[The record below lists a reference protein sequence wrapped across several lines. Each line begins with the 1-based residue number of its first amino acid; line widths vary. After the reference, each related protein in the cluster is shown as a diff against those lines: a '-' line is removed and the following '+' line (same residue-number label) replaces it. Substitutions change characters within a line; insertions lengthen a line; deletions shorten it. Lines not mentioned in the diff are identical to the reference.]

1 MSNPVEEKKAP
12 SKVDNSF
19 FIVGIGASAGGL
31 EALEQ
36 FSKNLSTDSGLA
48 YVVIQHLS
56 PTHKSHMVEL
66 LSRQTNL
73 PVQHA
78 KNEMVVEPNT
88 LYLIPPKKVMAIE
101 EGTLKLEDRES
112 GSLPTYPIDHFFES
126 LARDRADKAIGI
138 ILSGT
143 GSDGSRGLRAI
154 KEAGGVALAQDPDSA
169 QFDGMPRSA
178 ISTMIIDDIA
188 AAGDLPDIVIK
199 YASNPLFK
207 SRKRE
212 SESTE
217 ANYTDTFSR
226 ILQILLHYS
235 GVDFKMY
242 KSNTIR
248 RRIEHRMG
256 LRQIYNEKQYVRYL
270 EKSEDEVKRLY
281 RELLIGVTRFFR
293 DKPVFEKVEEI
304 VIPSLFDNAIE
315 KGFSSIRCWIPG
327 CSTGE
332 EAYSLAML
340 LHEEQRR
347 RAQHIEVKIFA
358 TDIDPDAIVTA
369 SSGLF
374 SGSVVAD
381 LSPERL
387 AQYFIRKDDHY
398 QIARELRQ
406 MIIFAP
412 HNILKDI
419 PFSKVDLISCRNLLI
434 YFSSLTQQK
443 VISNFTYAL
452 KPSGYLLLGTSE
464 HITGKENLFTVVDS
478 KTKIFRNKASS
489 PSLLS
494 SDLIVR
500 DKTTWNTKLGNEL
513 TPSRPRSSI
522 LTDHVNEALATHM
535 PPSVVINLN
544 YNVLYF
550 FGDTNQFL
558 RLPVGL
564 ANLNVLKIVPQKIR
578 TILGTALHKAF
589 KQGKKIVYPRLT
601 IKNPEGNQVSFDL
614 VVEPLDVTDETETV
628 LVVFRP
634 TYVETSSQDQV
645 VEYNIEE
652 ETKTRIRDLEK
663 QLEYTEESLQAA
675 IEELE
680 TSNEELQATNEE
692 LIASNE
698 ELQSTNE
705 ELQSTNEELSTVN
718 SELQK
723 KVLELTE
730 INADMDYLLDSTDL
744 STIFLDADLCVR
756 KFTPPATAHFYLQS
770 TDIGRPI
777 FHFTHSFGET
787 DFRKI
792 SQQVLATGT
801 AHEMELLDNS
811 DSVFLLRATP
821 YKTSETAPRG
831 VVLMFFDISNVAADS
846 PDMMQKYIESQSRE
860 FVRQQKKQES
870 LIFNAAHN
878 LKAPLRY
885 IRHSVERLDSATGSN
900 GSEDYGQMNGATD
913 LLKQIAAMNDT
924 IDDLIMY
931 ARPQSG
937 YSPEV
942 TIELGALLDDIHKK
956 MDGESE
962 VIIVLEDEPPAFKSN
977 KPELELV
984 LGNLISQSLQPEEKQ
999 NTITVSAK
1007 LQDNITTFNII
1018 NTSALKLKKKAK
1030 KAGKD
1035 ELLFPLGSS
1044 RPDIKLEVAKRT
1056 IESRGGVLI
1065 TEKKGSGYTIK
1076 WPLVKEQT
1084 AEN

>member
-1 MSNPVEEKKAP
+1 MSKPVEAKNTPKKTK
-12 SKVDNSF
+12 STF

-36 FSKNLSTDSGLA
+36 FFKNLSTDSGLA

-66 LSRQTNL
+66 LSRHTHL

-78 KNEMVVEPNT
+78 KNDTIVEPNT
-88 LYLIPPKKVMAIE
+88 VYLIPPKKVMAIE
-101 EGTLKLEDRES
+101 GGTLKLEDRES
-112 GSLPTYPIDHFFES
+112 GPLPTYPIDHFFES
-126 LARDRADKAIGI
+126 LAKDKADKVIGI

-154 KEAGGVALAQDPDSA
+154 KEAGGVALAQDPESA

-188 AAGDLPDIVIK
+188 AASDLPDIVIK

-212 SESTE
+212 TESNE
-217 ANYTDTFSR
+217 LAHTDTFSR
-226 ILQILLHYS
+226 ILQLLLHYS
-235 GVDFKMY
+235 GVDFNMY

-256 LRQIYNEKQYVRYL
+256 LKQIYNERQYVRYL
-270 EKSEDEVKRLY
+270 EKSDEEVKRLY

-293 DKPVFEKVEEI
+293 DKAVFKKVEEV
-304 VIPSLFDNAIE
+304 VIPGIFDTAID
-315 KGFSSIRCWIPG
+315 KGFSTIRCWIPG

-347 RAQHIEVKIFA
+347 REQHIEVKIFA

-387 AQYFIRKDDHY
+387 SQYFIRKDDHY
-398 QIARELRQ
+398 HIARELRQ

-419 PFSKVDLISCRNLLI
+419 PFSKVDFISCRNLLI
-434 YFSSLTQQK
+434 YFSTLTQQK
-443 VISNFTYAL
+443 VLANFTYAL

-478 KTKIFRNKASS
+478 KMKIFRNKASS

-494 SDLIVR
+494 SDLVVR
-500 DKTTWNTKLGNEL
+500 DKTTWNTKLGTEL
-513 TPSRPRSSI
+513 APSRSSASI
-522 LTDHVNEALATHM
+522 LSDHINEALAMHM

-550 FGDTNQFL
+550 FGDTNHFI

-564 ANLNVLKIVPQKIR
+564 ANLNILKIVPQKIR

-589 KQGKKIVYPRLT
+589 KSGTKVVYPGLT
-601 IKNPEGNQVSFDL
+601 LHTPDNSTITFDL
-614 VVEPLDVTDETETV
+614 VVEPLRVTDETETV

-634 TYVETSSQDQV
+634 AYIESSPPDQSI
-645 VEYNIEE
+645 EYNIEE
-652 ETKTRIRDLEK
+652 ETKTRIQDLER

-744 STIFLDADLCVR
+744 STIFLDAELCVR
-756 KFTPPATAHFYLQS
+756 KFTPPAMAHFYLQNS
-770 TDIGRPI
+770 DIGRPI

-787 DFRKI
+787 NFRAI
-792 SQQVLATGT
+792 SQEVLVSGSTQ
-801 AHEMELLDNS
+801 EVELRDNS
-811 DSVFLLRATP
+811 DRNFLLRATP
-821 YKTSETAPRG
+821 YKTSEMAPRG
-831 VVLMFFDISNVAADS
+831 VVLMFFDISNVSAAP
-846 PDMMQKYIESQSRE
+846 PDLMQKYMESQSRQ
-860 FVRQQKKQES
+860 FLKHQKKQEN
-870 LIFNAAHN
+870 LIFNSAHN
-878 LKAPLRY
+878 LKAPLRF
-885 IRHSVERLDSATGSN
+885 IRHRVERLKTVKEK
-900 GSEDYGQMNGATD
+900 GSEKEHLAELSD
-913 LLKQIAAMNDT
+913 LLRQIAAMNDT

-931 ARPQSG
+931 ARPQST

-942 TIELGALLDDIHKK
+942 PIELGPLLDEIHKQ
-956 MDGESE
+956 MPDSEE
-962 VIIVLEDEPPAFKSN
+962 VIILLEDAPPAFKSN
-977 KPELELV
+977 KSELELV
-984 LGNLISQSLQPEEKQ
+984 LGNLISQSVRPDENQ

-1007 LQDNITTFNII
+1007 IKDNITTFNII
-1018 NTSALKLKKKAK
+1018 NTSALSGKPISKKED
-1030 KAGKD
+1030 GD
-1035 ELLFPLGSS
+1035 LLYPLTSS
-1044 RPDIKLEVAKRT
+1044 RPDIKLEVAKKT
-1056 IESRGGVLI
+1056 IENRGGVLI
-1065 TEKKGSGYTIK
+1065 TEKKGSGYTVK
-1076 WPLVKEQT
+1076 WPLVKEQSP
-1084 AEN
+1084 ED